1 MTVQDDSPRR
11 NPITRCAGRA
21 AALLPLALGL
31 LLLGACSDAPTRDG
45 VAAPSA
51 GPAAGGPP
59 SGQQAGPSGRPS
71 AGAPGSGAGRGGPG
85 GAPPLPVVTQLPE
98 RVPLGQEIEAVGT
111 ALANESVEITAKS
124 TNRIEAIRFTEGQ
137 RVPKGAIL
145 VQLDRAQ
152 AAAELA
158 EAEANLAEARRQLRR
173 GQDLE
178 VTQALSRAQLD
189 QLQTAVTTAE
199 ARVAAARARL
209 EDTVIRAPFAG
220 RTGFRR
226 VSVGGLVN
234 AGAVIT
240 TLDDTSVIKLE
251 FTVPQT
257 FIGEL
262 VPGLPVFARVDGLG
276 EREFTGKVT
285 SIDSRIDP
293 VTRSIAV
300 RAEIP
305 NPDGLLR
312 PGMFMS
318 VRLRGREV
326 PTLVLPEQAI
336 APEEGRS
343 YVFIVEDGRAVR
355 REVRTGLR
363 RPGLVAIVSGLSGDE
378 RVIVDGTFRARDGAP
393 VIDTSAGG
401 APGRP
406 SEGGRPGAAGRPM
419 APS

>member
-1 MTVQDDSPRR
+1 MMTVSIPRCGR
-11 NPITRCAGRA
+11 RAGVF
-21 AALLPLALGL
+21 LPLALAL
-31 LLLGACSDAPTRDG
+31 LLLSGCGDAPPLDE
-45 VAAPSA
+45 AAGRP
-51 GPAAGGPP
+51 GGPP
-59 SGQQAGPSGRPS
+59 AGGMAAAPGGAQGGPEAGR
-71 AGAPGSGAGRGGPG
+71 GAPGASGGRGGPG
-85 GAPPLPVVTQLPE
+85 GPPLAVTTQLPE
-98 RVPLGQEIEAVGT
+98 RVSLGAEIEAVGT

-137 RVPKGAIL
+137 RVARGTVL

-199 ARVAAARARL
+199 ARVAAARSRL
-209 EDTVIRAPFAG
+209 DDTVIRAPFAG

-240 TLDDTSVIKLE
+240 TLDDASVIKLE

-257 FIGEL
+257 FVGEL
-262 VPGLPVFARVDGLG
+262 AVGLPVFARVDGLG
-276 EREFTGKVT
+276 EREFQGRVAT
-285 SIDSRIDP
+285 IDSRIDP

-305 NPDGLLR
+305 NGDGTLK

-318 VRLRGREV
+318 VRLRGRES

-336 APEEGRS
+336 APQDGRS
-343 YVFIVEDGRAVR
+343 YVFVVEDGRALR

-363 RPGLVAIVSGLSGDE
+363 RPGLVAIVGGLDGDE

-393 VIDTSAGG
+393 VIDTSAGA
-401 APGRP
+401 APGGP
-406 SEGGRPGAAGRPM
+406 AAAGRP
-419 APS
+419 AAQS

>member
-1 MTVQDDSPRR
+1 MTVPIPRR
-11 NPITRCAGRA
+11 EGRA
-21 AALLPLALGL
+21 GALPPLTLAALLLAGC
-31 LLLGACSDAPTRDG
+31 GDAPPLDE
-45 VAAPSA
+45 AA
-51 GPAAGGPP
+51 GPQGGTAVGGMSAPPGGP
-59 SGQQAGPSGRPS
+59 
-71 AGAPGSGAGRGGPG
+71 AGAAQRRPEGSPRGGPG
-85 GAPPLPVVTQLPE
+85 AGGRSGPAGPPLAVATQLPE

-124 TNRIEAIRFTEGQ
+124 TNRIEAIRFSEGQ
-137 RVPKGAIL
+137 LVPKGAVL
-145 VQLDRAQ
+145 AQLDRAQ

-199 ARVAAARARL
+199 ARVAAARSRL

-220 RTGFRR
+220 RTGLRR
-226 VSVGGLVN
+226 VSVGSLVS
-234 AGAVIT
+234 AGTVIT
-240 TLDDTSVIKLE
+240 TLDDSSVIKLE
-251 FTVPQT
+251 FTVPQS
-257 FIGEL
+257 FVGEL
-262 VPGLPVFARVDGLG
+262 AQGLPVFARVDGLG
-276 EREFTGKVT
+276 EREFEGRVAA
-285 SIDSRIDP
+285 IDSRIDP

-300 RAEIP
+300 RAAIP
-305 NPDGLLR
+305 NADGTLK

-336 APEEGRS
+336 APQDGRS
-343 YVFIVEDGRAVR
+343 YVFVIEDGRAVR

-363 RPGLVAIVSGLSGDE
+363 RPGLVAIVAGLEGDE

-393 VIDTSAGG
+393 VVDTSAGG
-401 APGRP
+401 APGGP
-406 SEGGRPGAAGRPM
+406 ADAGRP
-419 APS
+419 AAQS

>member
-1 MTVQDDSPRR
+1 MMTVSNPRCGR
-11 NPITRCAGRA
+11 RAG
-21 AALLPLALGL
+21 ALLSLTVGL
-31 LLLGACSDAPTRDG
+31 LLLGACGGDAPPLD
-45 VAAPSA
+45 APA
-51 GPAAGGPP
+51 
-59 SGQQAGPSGRPS
+59 GRPGMS
-71 AGAPGSGAGRGGPG
+71 PAGGRGGPG
-85 GAPPLPVVTQLPE
+85 GPPLPVVTQLPE
-98 RVPLGQEIEAVGT
+98 QVPLGQEIEAVGT
-111 ALANESVEITAKS
+111 ALANESVEVTAKS
-124 TNRIEAIRFTEGQ
+124 ANRIEAIRFAEGQ
-137 RVPKGAIL
+137 RVAKGAVL
-145 VQLDRAQ
+145 VELDRAQ

-178 VTQALSRAQLD
+178 LTQALSRAQLD
-189 QLQTAVTTAE
+189 QLQTAVSTAE

-234 AGAVIT
+234 AGTVIT

-251 FTVPQT
+251 FTVPQS

-262 VPGLPVFARVDGLG
+262 APGLPVLARVDGLG
-276 EREFTGKVT
+276 AREFEGRVAT
-285 SIDSRIDP
+285 IDSRIDP
-293 VTRSIAV
+293 VTRAIAV

-305 NPDGLLR
+305 NADGTLK

-318 VRLRGREV
+318 VRLRGREL

-343 YVFIVEDGRAVR
+343 YVFVVEDGRARR

-363 RPGLVAIVSGLSGDE
+363 RPGLVAIVAGLEGNE

-406 SEGGRPGAAGRPM
+406 AAAAPPGAR
-419 APS
+419 S

>member
-1 MTVQDDSPRR
+1 MMVPNPRCGVR
-11 NPITRCAGRA
+11 AGA
-21 AALLPLALGL
+21 LPSLVLAALLPLAGC
-31 LLLGACSDAPTRDG
+31 GDAPPLD
-45 VAAPSA
+45 AAASRPG
-51 GPAAGGPP
+51 GPAAGG
-59 SGQQAGPSGRPS
+59 GRG
-71 AGAPGSGAGRGGPG
+71 GAAGGPG
-85 GAPPLPVVTQLPE
+85 GAGGPPLAVVTRIPE
-98 RVPLGQEIEAVGT
+98 RIALGPEIEAVGT
-111 ALANESVEITAKS
+111 ARANESVEITAKS
-124 TNRIEAIRFTEGQ
+124 ANRIEAIRFAEGQ
-137 RVPKGAIL
+137 LVPKGAVL

-189 QLQTAVTTAE
+189 QLQTAVSTAE

-209 EDTVIRAPFAG
+209 DDTVIRAPFAG
-220 RTGFRR
+220 RTGLRR
-226 VSVGGLVN
+226 VSVGSLVN
-234 AGAVIT
+234 AGTAIT
-240 TLDDTSVIKLE
+240 TLDDSSVIKLE
-251 FTVPQT
+251 FTVPQS

-262 VPGLPVFARVDGLG
+262 ARGLPVFVRVDGLG
-276 EREFTGKVT
+276 DRQFEGRVT
-285 SIDSRIDP
+285 AIDSRVDP

-305 NPDGLLR
+305 NPDGTLR

-336 APEEGRS
+336 APQDGRS
-343 YVFIVEDGRAVR
+343 YVFVVEDGRAVR

-363 RPGLVAIVSGLSGDE
+363 RPGLVAIVEGLDGSE

-393 VIDTSAGG
+393 VVDTSVGG
-401 APGRP
+401 TPGRP
-406 SEGGRPGAAGRPM
+406 GGAAMPAGR
-419 APS
+419 S